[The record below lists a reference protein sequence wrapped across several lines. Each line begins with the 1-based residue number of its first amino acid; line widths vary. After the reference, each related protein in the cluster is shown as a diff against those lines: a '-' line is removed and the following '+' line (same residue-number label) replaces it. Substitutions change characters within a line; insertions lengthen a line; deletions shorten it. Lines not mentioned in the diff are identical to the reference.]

1 MSPPRLT
8 ARTMKKSY
16 FVFIC
21 LLGLVVS
28 DNSTIGDHS
37 IAEDASEIS
46 NTGNNPAADAV
57 DQNASWGEW
66 SSWSKWSAC
75 TRTCGG
81 GISRQQRRCRR
92 KSCKSRAWTTKYKV
106 CNAEP
111 CEKSSGDFRGAQCAA
126 FNNVPYSGQ
135 LLKWY
140 PHYDPARP
148 CALICRGEQT
158 FEDGIGR
165 RSRQEVPSN
174 ERTMPHDSTDSL
186 QYDNDETI
194 VVQLADKVEDGTR
207 CYAESTD
214 VCIGGEC
221 MKVGCDL
228 RVGSNKNTDAC
239 GVCGGNGSSCQSR
252 YSWSLESIS
261 ACSKSCGGGF
271 KMAMTVCK
279 SVGAD
284 ESVVEDSYC
293 DPNNRP
299 EKTLMPCN
307 THPCTTKWMSGEWS
321 TCSASCGG
329 GSRTRS
335 VFCTEE
341 NGNETTK
348 LPDHKCSGTHKPRT
362 QETCNTVSCPMWETD
377 KWNECSVTCGT
388 GIRTRTIECRDGV
401 GAISRDCDPAER
413 PHTEQE
419 CKTSVACPMY
429 GDGMTQPLVQQYPL
443 SPVSEKLMDQPVPS
457 ESTYIAE
464 EWSPCSVTCGEGVR
478 HREVRC
484 KIFLEFSQ
492 TIAKLPDNQCSGQK
506 PAETEK
512 CTMEPCGLLE
522 NSLSYRIDTIGD
534 SGYAESSLTDTYSRS
549 SSGSSVG
556 SGYDSGIKVA
566 PGSEVQ
572 TTYSWK
578 ETGYTPC
585 SATCLGGVQD
595 LIINCVRD
603 DTGKTV
609 TPLLCTAETKPEAR
623 IRVCNDH
630 PCPPRWNYSEFS
642 TCMSPCGIGIQTRD
656 VTCIHEVTHGT
667 GKAVPVPNYMCP
679 QPPPADRRY
688 CNVWDCPIKWNM
700 GEWGKCSKTCGGGVK
715 RRDVVCEQI
724 MAQGRKQSREE
735 RECPTQKPPNEKP
748 CNTRACHDS
757 DLSVLPIITSLNT
770 TYNQT
775 DINAKVD
782 LKIGGIAKIFHGTPS
797 IKIRCPVRKFDK
809 AQIVWTKDNKEIRKS
824 RKYKI
829 SRKGALKI
837 IDIVSSDSGIY
848 ACIAGDSHAET
859 QLIVKFRS
867 KEQISS
873 EEYLR
878 LGNSVHLQR
887 NANLDS
893 APANSGESPYDHAAV
908 YGNRFD
914 SEDLSHERAFTS
926 KPTARKTQKKQKT
939 SPAPSDATMMQK
951 EHTVTSFNQP
961 GYHESVESPAPS
973 SASALVPHLSYLVSS
988 LKAYWPFRS
997 EIVTSNNHKAVTTSF
1012 GDEHKGSAA
1021 TKHRMSNRKTDFVY
1035 QNLEDNFDSMY
1046 RNTAIPD
1053 ETFGP
1058 DEERIFID
1066 VDPYDLN
1073 ESIFGLQN
1081 GDDVK
1086 STSHVMEKVDT
1097 EVNTNSDID
1106 YIEESLKNVKRQWQ
1120 ESRNEYKDQWSTTPK
1135 SHVQSRV
1142 MTESVT
1148 SPRNSGM
1155 NVYYVEESST
1165 RKEIFKEGSSLIDD
1179 SEKSINHDAYG
1190 NLRTKDSSI
1199 ITSTM
1204 MSRSLEDQLKIPES
1218 NHRSLNR
1225 ANRTIEYSD
1234 AFEEELDKRK
1244 IEPYVEN
1251 HTTAD
1256 YTIVRFPA
1264 ISRDLENRAKDDA
1277 TLIDDWK
1284 SRMLEVVGEDPDKD
1298 VKNLSRNREDH
1309 ADSVE
1314 KTSLVNLKETFIER
1328 QRSADEDKPANV
1340 LTSTITKEDNT
1351 TKDPFVESL
1360 AVLAT
1365 DNVLVFEWITTDW
1378 SKCSQTCGGSGFQM
1392 RGAQCT
1398 VRSKKLDG
1406 DSKPF
1411 SPATVI
1417 GQKLCEDAGHPV
1429 PQKVRP
1435 CGRGRCPQWHATE
1448 WTPCEMSRC
1457 FNWKTAMQKRDVSCR
1472 LVYDTEEDSQKNF
1485 TLVDPGKCDETTKP
1499 LQRQECYNDACK
1511 GVWRVGEW
1519 TECTASCEEDGIKYR
1534 ILQCV
1539 WFGTKK
1545 PAGNAC
1551 RDIPRPPVMKTCRGP
1566 PCPQSPEDCKD
1577 HSQLC
1582 SRVKIMNM
1590 CKVPLY
1596 KKQCCASCH

>member
-28 DNSTIGDHS
+28 DNSTVGDHS
-37 IAEDASEIS
+37 ITEDASEIS
-46 NTGNNPAADAV
+46 NNPVADVV
-57 DQNASWGEW
+57 DQSTGWGEW
-66 SSWSKWSAC
+66 SPWSKWSPC
-75 TRTCGG
+75 SRTCGG
-81 GISRQQRRCRR
+81 GISRQQRRCKR
-92 KSCKSRAWTTKYKV
+92 KPCKGRAWTTKYKI
-106 CNAEP
+106 CNPEP
-111 CEKSSGDFRGAQCAA
+111 CEKSDDFRAAQCAA
-126 FNNVPYSGQ
+126 FNNVPYSEQ

-158 FEDGIGR
+158 FEDGIRR
-165 RSRQEVPSN
+165 RSRQEVSSN
-174 ERTMPHDSTDSL
+174 ERTMLHDSTDSL

-207 CYAESTD
+207 CYAEGAD
-214 VCIGGEC
+214 VCIAGEC

-293 DPNNRP
+293 DANSRP

-321 TCSASCGG
+321 ACSASCGG
-329 GSRTRS
+329 GLRTRS

-348 LPDHKCSGTHKPRT
+348 LPDHKCSSTHKPRT

-377 KWNECSVTCGT
+377 KWSECSVTCGT

-419 CKTSVACPMY
+419 CKTSVACSTY
-429 GDGMTQPLVQQYPL
+429 GDGMTQPLMQPYPL
-443 SPVSEKLMDQPVPS
+443 SPVSEKLMDQPIPS

-464 EWSPCSVTCGEGVR
+464 EWSRCSVTCGEGVKR
-478 HREVRC
+478 RVVNC

-492 TIAKLPDNQCSGQK
+492 TIAKLPDSQCSGQK
-506 PAETEK
+506 PVETEK

-556 SGYDSGIKVA
+556 SGYDSSIKVA
-566 PGSEVQ
+566 PGSDVQ

-609 TPLLCTAETKPEAR
+609 MPLLCTAETKPEAR

-688 CNVWDCPIKWNM
+688 CNVWDCPIKWST
-700 GEWGKCSKTCGGGVK
+700 GEWGKCSRTCGGGVK
-715 RRDVVCEQI
+715 KRDVVCEQI

-735 RECPTQKPPNEKP
+735 RECPAQKPPNEKP

-757 DLSVLPIITSLNT
+757 DLGVLPIITSLNT

-782 LKIGGIAKIFHGTPS
+782 LKIGGIAKIFQGTPS

-809 AQIVWTKDNKEIRKS
+809 AQIIWTKDNKEIRKS

-837 IDIVSSDSGIY
+837 IDIASSDSGIY

-893 APANSGESPYDHAAV
+893 APANSGESSYTDHAAV

-914 SEDLSHERAFTS
+914 SEDLSHERAFPS
-926 KPTARKTQKKQKT
+926 KPTRKPQKKQKT
-939 SPAPSDATMMQK
+939 SPAPSDATVMQK
-951 EHTVTSFNQP
+951 EHSITSFNQP

-973 SASALVPHLSYLVSS
+973 SASALVPHLSYLISS

-997 EIVTSNNHKAVTTSF
+997 EITTSNNHKAVTTSF
-1012 GDEHKGSAA
+1012 RDELKRLATRKHK
-1021 TKHRMSNRKTDFVY
+1021 MDNRKSDFVY
-1035 QNLEDNFDSMY
+1035 QNLEANFDSLY

-1081 GDDVK
+1081 GNDVK
-1086 STSHVMEKVDT
+1086 STSHVIEKVDT
-1097 EVNTNSDID
+1097 ELNTKSDID

-1120 ESRNEYKDQWSTTPK
+1120 ESRNGYKDQWSTTPK

-1155 NVYYVEESST
+1155 DVYYVEESST
-1165 RKEIFKEGSSLIDD
+1165 RKEIFKEGSSFTDD
-1179 SEKSINHDAYG
+1179 SEKSINHDDYG

-1204 MSRSLEDQLKIPES
+1204 MSKSLENQLRIPES
-1218 NHRSLNR
+1218 DHHSLNH
-1225 ANRTIEYSD
+1225 ANKTIEYSD

-1244 IEPYVEN
+1244 IELYVEN
-1251 HTTAD
+1251 HTTD
-1256 YTIVRFPA
+1256 YTIVQFP
-1264 ISRDLENRAKDDA
+1264 SREENRAKGA
-1277 TLIDDWK
+1277 TTLIDDQK
-1284 SRMLEVVGEDPDKD
+1284 SSVGEDSDEDAKS
-1298 VKNLSRNREDH
+1298 LSRNREDH
-1309 ADSVE
+1309 AGIIE
-1314 KTSLVNLKETFIER
+1314 KTSLVNLKETSLER
-1328 QRSADEDKPANV
+1328 QRPADEDKPTNV
-1340 LTSTITKEDNT
+1340 LISTTMREDNT
-1351 TKDPFVESL
+1351 TKDPAESL
-1360 AVLAT
+1360 AILAT
-1365 DNVLVFEWITTDW
+1365 DNVLVFEWVTTDW
-1378 SKCSQTCGGSGFQM
+1378 SECTQTCGGSGFQM

-1398 VRSKKLDG
+1398 VRSMKLDG
-1406 DSKPF
+1406 DSKHI
-1411 SPATVI
+1411 SPGTVI

-1435 CGRGRCPQWHATE
+1435 CGIDRCPQWYTTE
-1448 WTPCEMSRC
+1448 WTSCETSRC
-1457 FNWKTAMQKRDVSCR
+1457 FNWKTAMQKRDISCR
-1472 LVYDTEEDSQKNF
+1472 LVDDTEDGQKNV
-1485 TLVDPGKCDETTKP
+1485 TLLDPDKCDEATRP
-1499 LQRQECYNDACK
+1499 VQRQECYNDACK

-1519 TECTASCEEDGIKYR
+1519 TECGASCGEDGIKYR

-1596 KKQCCASCH
+1596 KKQCCASCR

>member
-1 MSPPRLT
+1 
-8 ARTMKKSY
+8 MKKSY
-16 FVFIC
+16 FVFINLRTTTPLLRIVLIS

-37 IAEDASEIS
+37 ITEDASEIT
-46 NTGNNPAADAV
+46 NNGNNYATDVV
-57 DQNASWGEW
+57 DQSAGWGEW
-66 SSWSKWSAC
+66 SPWSKWSPC

-92 KSCKSRAWTTKYKV
+92 KPCKGRVWTTKYKI
-106 CNAEP
+106 CNPEP
-111 CEKSSGDFRGAQCAA
+111 CEKSGDFRAAQCAA
-126 FNNVPYSGQ
+126 FDNVPYSGQ

-158 FEDGIGR
+158 LENGIR
-165 RSRQEVPSN
+165 RSRQEVSSD
-174 ERTMPHDSTDSL
+174 EKTVPHDVTDSL
-186 QYDNDETI
+186 QFDSDETI

-207 CYAESTD
+207 CYAEGMD

-261 ACSKSCGGGF
+261 GCSKACDGGF
-271 KMAMTVCK
+271 KVAIAVCK
-279 SVGAD
+279 SVGSD

-293 DPNNRP
+293 DAKSRP
-299 EKTLMPCN
+299 EKTRMPCN
-307 THPCTTKWMSGEWS
+307 THPCTTKWVSGEWS
-321 TCSASCGG
+321 ACSASCGG

-348 LPDHKCSGTHKPRT
+348 LPDHKCIGTHKPRT

-377 KWNECSVTCGT
+377 KWSECSVTCGT

-413 PHTEQE
+413 PRTEQE
-419 CKTSVACPMY
+419 CKTNVVCSTY
-429 GDGMTQPLVQQYPL
+429 GDGMTQPLVQPYPL
-443 SPVSEKLMDQPVPS
+443 SPVSEKLMDQPIPS
-457 ESTYIAE
+457 ESTFIAE

-484 KIFLEFSQ
+484 KIYLEFSQ
-492 TIAKLPDNQCSGQK
+492 TIAKLPDNQCSGPK
-506 PAETEK
+506 PVETEK

-522 NSLSYRIDTIGD
+522 NSLYRIDTVGD
-534 SGYAESSLTDTYSRS
+534 SGYAESSLTDMYSSRS
-549 SSGSSVG
+549 SSGSSGG
-556 SGYDSGIKVA
+556 SDYDGSIKVA
-566 PGSEVQ
+566 PGSDVQ

-578 ETGYTPC
+578 EGGYTSC

-609 TPLLCTAETKPEAR
+609 MPLLCSTETKPEAR
-623 IRVCNDH
+623 VRVCNDH

-656 VTCIHEVTHGT
+656 VTCIHEVTQGT
-667 GKAVPVPNYMCP
+667 GKAVPVPSSMCP

-688 CNVWDCPIKWNM
+688 CNVWDCPVKWST

-715 RRDVVCEQI
+715 KRQVICEQI
-724 MAQGRKQSREE
+724 MAQGRKQNREE
-735 RECPTQKPPNEKP
+735 RECPLQKPASEKP

-757 DLSVLPIITSLNT
+757 DLSVPPIITSLNT
-770 TYNQT
+770 VYNQT

-782 LKIGGIAKIFHGTPS
+782 LKIGGLARIFQGTPS

-809 AQIVWTKDNKEIRKS
+809 AQIIWTKDNKEIRKS

-837 IDIVSSDSGIY
+837 IDIAASDSGVY
-848 ACIAGDSHAET
+848 ACIAGNSHAET
-859 QLIVKFRS
+859 QLVVKFRS

-893 APANSGESPYDHAAV
+893 APANSGESPYTDHAA

-914 SEDLSHERAFTS
+914 SEDLSHEAPS
-926 KPTARKTQKKQKT
+926 KPTRKPHQKKQKT
-939 SPAPSDATMMQK
+939 SPTPSDATMMHK

-973 SASALVPHLSYLVSS
+973 SASTLVPHLSYLISG
-988 LKAYWPFRS
+988 LKAYWPFHS
-997 EIVTSNNHKAVTTSF
+997 EMAASGSRKAASTSF
-1012 GDEHKGSAA
+1012 VGDGHKGRTA
-1021 TKHRMSNRKTDFVY
+1021 TKRRMSNGRTDLMY
-1035 QNLEDNFDSMY
+1035 QSIDDSLDNLY

-1066 VDPYDLN
+1066 VDPYDLD
-1073 ESIFGLQN
+1073 ESIFGLQH
-1081 GDDVK
+1081 GDGIK
-1086 STSHVMEKVDT
+1086 PTPGVMEKVNIKHAT
-1097 EVNTNSDID
+1097 KPDID
-1106 YIEESLKNVKRQWQ
+1106 YMEQSLKNVKRQWQ
-1120 ESRNEYKDQWSTTPK
+1120 KPGDEHKGQWSTTPN
-1135 SHVQSRV
+1135 SHVQSRI
-1142 MTESVT
+1142 MTVESIT
-1148 SPRNSGM
+1148 SPENGGAD
-1155 NVYYVEESST
+1155 VYYVANSST
-1165 RKEIFKEGSSLIDD
+1165 KKETLEKGDSSADD
-1179 SEKSINHDAYG
+1179 SDESINHDAYG
-1190 NLRTKDSSI
+1190 NRRTEDSS
-1199 ITSTM
+1199 TVTPTM
-1204 MSRSLEDQLKIPES
+1204 ISRSLEDRLRIAELD
-1218 NHRSLNR
+1218 HRSLSH
-1225 ANRTIEYSD
+1225 ANKTIEYSD
-1234 AFEEELDKRK
+1234 AFEEESDKRK

-1251 HTTAD
+1251 HTTN
-1256 YTIVRFPA
+1256 YTAARFPVT
-1264 ISRDLENRAKDDA
+1264 RNLENRAREDT
-1277 TLIDDWK
+1277 TLIDDRRSSAGDNSAEDAGNV
-1284 SRMLEVVGEDPDKD
+1284 SRDQEDR
-1298 VKNLSRNREDH
+1298 VAFMEE
-1309 ADSVE
+1309 A
-1314 KTSLVNLKETFIER
+1314 SLINLKEISRGQHTPTG
-1328 QRSADEDKPANV
+1328 DTPANV
-1340 LTSTITKEDNT
+1340 SASTVTAEGDA
-1351 TKDPFVESL
+1351 TKDPVVESL
-1360 AVLAT
+1360 AALAVE
-1365 DNVLVFEWITTDW
+1365 NAENLVFEWITTDW

-1398 VRSKKLDG
+1398 VRSKVDG
-1406 DSKPF
+1406 NSTRVTPR
-1411 SPATVI
+1411 TVI
-1417 GQKLCEDAGHPV
+1417 GATLCEDAGHQV

-1435 CGRGRCPQWHATE
+1435 CGMGRCPQWHATE
-1448 WTPCEMSRC
+1448 WTPCETSRC
-1457 FNWKTAMQKRDVSCR
+1457 FNWKTAMQKRDISCR
-1472 LVYDTEEDSQKNF
+1472 LVYDTEDDRENV
-1485 TLVDPGKCDETTKP
+1485 TLLDASKCDEATRP

-1577 HSQLC
+1577 NSQLC
-1582 SRVKIMNM
+1582 SRVKTMNM

-1596 KKQCCASCH
+1596 KKQCCASCR

>member
-1 MSPPRLT
+1 MSSPRLT
-8 ARTMKKSY
+8 TRTMKKSY
-16 FVFIC
+16 FVFIY

-37 IAEDASEIS
+37 IAEDASDIS

-57 DQNASWGEW
+57 DQSAGWGGETSPW
-66 SSWSKWSAC
+66 SPWSKWSPC

-92 KSCKSRAWTTKYKV
+92 KPCKNRPWMIKYKI
-106 CNAEP
+106 CNPEP
-111 CEKSSGDFRGAQCAA
+111 CEKSSDFRAAQCAA

-158 FEDGIGR
+158 FEDGIRR
-165 RSRQEVPSN
+165 RSRQEVPSS
-174 ERTMPHDSTDSL
+174 EAMASQDATDSL

-214 VCIGGEC
+214 VCIDGEC

-279 SVGAD
+279 SVGVD

-293 DPNNRP
+293 DANSRP

-307 THPCTTKWMSGEWS
+307 THPCTTKWLSGEWS
-321 TCSASCGG
+321 ACSASCGG

-335 VFCTEE
+335 VFCIEE

-348 LPDHKCSGTHKPRT
+348 LPDHKCSSTHEPRT

-377 KWNECSVTCGT
+377 KWSECSVTCGT

-419 CKTSVACPMY
+419 CKTSVACPTY
-429 GDGMTQPLVQQYPL
+429 GDGMTQPLVQPYPL
-443 SPVSEKLMDQPVPS
+443 SPMSEKLMDQPIPS
-457 ESTYIAE
+457 ESTYVAE
-464 EWSPCSVTCGEGVR
+464 EWSPCSVTCGEGIR
-478 HREVRC
+478 HREVLC

-492 TIAKLPDNQCSGQK
+492 TIAKLPDSQCSGQK
-506 PAETEK
+506 PVETEK
-512 CTMEPCGLLE
+512 CTMEPCSLLE

-566 PGSEVQ
+566 PGSDVQ

-578 ETGYTPC
+578 ESGYTPC

-609 TPLLCTAETKPEAR
+609 MPLLCTAETKPEAR

-688 CNVWDCPIKWNM
+688 CNVWDCPIKWST

-715 RRDVVCEQI
+715 RRNVACEQI
-724 MAQGRKQSREE
+724 MAQGHKQSREE
-735 RECPTQKPPNEKP
+735 RECPAQKPPNEKP

-782 LKIGGIAKIFHGTPS
+782 LKIGGIAKIFQGTPS

-837 IDIVSSDSGIY
+837 IDIASSDSGTY

-893 APANSGESPYDHAAV
+893 APVNSGENPYTDHAAV
-908 YGNRFD
+908 YRNRFD
-914 SEDLSHERAFTS
+914 SEDLSHERAFPS
-926 KPTARKTQKKQKT
+926 KPTRKPQKKQKT
-939 SPAPSDATMMQK
+939 SPAPSDSTMMQK
-951 EHTVTSFNQP
+951 EHTVTSFNQ
-961 GYHESVESPAPS
+961 
-973 SASALVPHLSYLVSS
+973 
-988 LKAYWPFRS
+988 AYWPFRS
-997 EIVTSNNHKAVTTSF
+997 EIATSNNHKATSF
-1012 GDEHKGSAA
+1012 GDEHQRSAA
-1021 TKHRMSNRKTDFVY
+1021 TKHNMSNKKTDSAY
-1035 QNLEDNFDSMY
+1035 QNLEDNFDSLY
-1046 RNTAIPD
+1046 RHTAIPD

-1081 GDDVK
+1081 SDGVK
-1086 STSHVMEKVDT
+1086 STSRVMEKVDA
-1097 EVNTNSDID
+1097 EVNTKSDID

-1120 ESRNEYKDQWSTTPK
+1120 ESRNEYRDQWSTTPK

-1155 NVYYVEESST
+1155 DVYYVEESNT
-1165 RKEIFKEGSSLIDD
+1165 RKEMFREGSSFADD

-1199 ITSTM
+1199 ITSTII
-1204 MSRSLEDQLKIPES
+1204 SKSLEDQLRIPES
-1218 NHRSLNR
+1218 DRHSSNH

-1251 HTTAD
+1251 HTD
-1256 YTIVRFPA
+1256 YTIVR
-1264 ISRDLENRAKDDA
+1264 ISPKNLENRAKDDRS
-1277 TLIDDWK
+1277 IDDWRL
-1284 SRMLEVVGEDPDKD
+1284 SVVGENPDD
-1298 VKNLSRNREDH
+1298 DAKNLSRNREDH
-1309 ADSVE
+1309 VGSIE
-1314 KTSLVNLKETFIER
+1314 KISLINLKETSVEK
-1328 QRSADEDKPANV
+1328 QRPADEDKTANI
-1340 LTSTITKEDNT
+1340 LTSAIMKEDNT
-1351 TKDPFVESL
+1351 TQDPAVEAL
-1360 AVLAT
+1360 AALAT
-1365 DNVLVFEWITTDW
+1365 DNVLVYEWVTTDW

-1398 VRSKKLDG
+1398 VRSMRLDG
-1406 DSKPF
+1406 DSKHI
-1411 SPATVI
+1411 SPGTVI

-1435 CGRGRCPQWHATE
+1435 CGTGRCPQWYATD
-1448 WTPCEMSRC
+1448 WTPCETSRC

-1472 LVYDTEEDSQKNF
+1472 LLADDTEEDGQKNV
-1485 TLVDPGKCDETTKP
+1485 TLLDPSKCDEATRP

-1596 KKQCCASCH
+1596 KKQCCASCR

>member
-1 MSPPRLT
+1 
-8 ARTMKKSY
+8 MKKSY

-37 IAEDASEIS
+37 ITEDTSEIS
-46 NTGNNPAADAV
+46 NTGNLDSV
-57 DQNASWGEW
+57 DQNAGWGEW
-66 SSWSKWSAC
+66 SPWSKWSPC

-92 KSCKSRAWTTKYKV
+92 RPCKGKIWTTRYKI
-106 CNAEP
+106 CNPES
-111 CEKSSGDFRGAQCAA
+111 CEKSGDSRAAQCAA

-158 FEDGIGR
+158 LENGVR
-165 RSRQEVPSN
+165 RSRQEVPSTGGKTAP
-174 ERTMPHDSTDSL
+174 RDSTDSL
-186 QYDNDETI
+186 QFDSDETI

-271 KMAMTVCK
+271 KIGMVVCK
-279 SVGAD
+279 SAD

-293 DPNNRP
+293 DANSKPSG
-299 EKTLMPCN
+299 KSLMPCN
-307 THPCTTKWMSGEWS
+307 THPCTTKWMSGDWS
-321 TCSASCGG
+321 ACSASCGG

-348 LPDHKCSGTHKPRT
+348 LPDHKCSSTHKPRI

-377 KWNECSVTCGT
+377 KWSECSVTCGT

-419 CKTSVACPMY
+419 CKMNVACPTY
-429 GDGMTQPLVQQYPL
+429 GDGMTQPLVQPYPL
-443 SPVSEKLMDQPVPS
+443 SPVSEKLMDQPIPS
-457 ESTYIAE
+457 ESTFIAE
-464 EWSPCSVTCGEGVR
+464 EWSACSVTCGMGFRQRKV
-478 HREVRC
+478 HC

-492 TIAKLPDNQCSGQK
+492 TIAKLPDSQCSGQK
-506 PAETEK
+506 PIDRES
-512 CTMEPCGLLE
+512 CTMESCNLLE
-522 NSLSYRIDTIGD
+522 NSLSYRIDPAGN
-534 SGYAESSLTDTYSRS
+534 SEYAESSLTDSYSRS
-549 SSGSSVG
+549 SSGSSGG

-566 PGSEVQ
+566 PGSDVQ

-609 TPLLCTAETKPEAR
+609 MPLLCSAETKPEAR

-688 CNVWDCPIKWNM
+688 CNVLDCPVKWST

-715 RRDVVCEQI
+715 KREVVCEQI

-735 RECPTQKPPNEKP
+735 RECPAQRPASEKP
-748 CNTRACHDS
+748 CNTRACHDTDTS
-757 DLSVLPIITSLNT
+757 SGVLPIITSLNT
-770 TYNQT
+770 TYNQS

-782 LKIGGIAKIFHGTPS
+782 LKIGGIAKIFQGTPS

-837 IDIVSSDSGIY
+837 IDIVSSDSGVY
-848 ACIAGDSHAET
+848 GCIAGNSHAET

-893 APANSGESPYDHAAV
+893 APANSGESPYTDHAAA

-914 SEDLSHERAFTS
+914 SEDLSHERAFPS
-926 KPTARKTQKKQKT
+926 KPTRKPHQKKQKT
-939 SPAPSDATMMQK
+939 SPAPSDATMMHK
-951 EHTVTSFNQP
+951 EHTVTTLNQP

-973 SASALVPHLSYLVSS
+973 SASTLVPHLSYLISS
-988 LKAYWPFRS
+988 LKAYWPFHS
-997 EIVTSNNHKAVTTSF
+997 EIATSNSRKTVSTPFVEDGHKRTATT
-1012 GDEHKGSAA
+1012 KR
-1021 TKHRMSNRKTDFVY
+1021 RMSNRETDFTY
-1035 QNLEDNFDSMY
+1035 QSVENSFDNLY

-1066 VDPYDLN
+1066 VDPYDLD
-1073 ESIFGLQN
+1073 ESVFGLQH
-1081 GDDVK
+1081 GDGVK
-1086 STSHVMEKVDT
+1086 SDIMEKVDT
-1097 EVNTNSDID
+1097 ELTTKPDID

-1120 ESRNEYKDQWSTTPK
+1120 ESRNGGYKDQWSTTPK
-1135 SHVQSRV
+1135 SHVQSGGT
-1142 MTESVT
+1142 TESIT
-1148 SPRNSGM
+1148 SPRQYHAVMGM
-1155 NVYYVEESST
+1155 YYVEDSST
-1165 RKEIFKEGSSLIDD
+1165 RREMLKEADGFTDD
-1179 SEKSINHDAYG
+1179 SDKSINHGVYG
-1190 NLRTKDSSI
+1190 NSRTEDPS
-1199 ITSTM
+1199 TVTATM
-1204 MSRSLEDQLKIPES
+1204 MSRSLEDQLRIPES
-1218 NHRSLNR
+1218 DHRSSNR

-1251 HTTAD
+1251 HTAD
-1256 YTIVRFPA
+1256 YTIARFPTT
-1264 ISRDLENRAKDDA
+1264 RDLENRPVEDP
-1277 TLIDDWK
+1277 TLIDD
-1284 SRMLEVVGEDPDKD
+1284 RRPGVVGENPDES
-1298 VKNLSRNREDH
+1298 VRNLSRNREDH
-1309 ADSVE
+1309 TGSME
-1314 KTSLVNLKETFIER
+1314 KVFSVNLKEVFREG
-1328 QRSADEDKPANV
+1328 QRSTDEVKLANV
-1340 LTSTITKEDNT
+1340 LTSTVTGEDDT
-1351 TKDPFVESL
+1351 TKDPAVESL
-1360 AVLAT
+1360 AALAT
-1365 DNVLVFEWITTDW
+1365 DMVPVYEWVTTDW

-1398 VRSKKLDG
+1398 VRSTKTEG
-1406 DSKPF
+1406 NSTRV
-1411 SPATVI
+1411 SPKTVI
-1417 GQKLCEDAGHPV
+1417 GQKLCEDAGYPV

-1435 CGRGRCPQWHATE
+1435 CGIGKCPQWHTTE
-1448 WTPCEMSRC
+1448 WTPCETSRC
-1457 FNWKTAMQKRDVSCR
+1457 FNWKTAMQKRDISCR
-1472 LVYDTEEDSQKNF
+1472 LVDDAEDGRENV
-1485 TLVDPGKCDETTKP
+1485 TLLDPSKCDEATRP

-1566 PCPQSPEDCKD
+1566 PCPQSTAFVEDCKD

-1582 SRVKIMNM
+1582 SRVKTMNV

-1596 KKQCCASCH
+1596 KKQCCASCR

>member
-1 MSPPRLT
+1 MSSPRLT
-8 ARTMKKSY
+8 RTMKKFH

-37 IAEDASEIS
+37 ITSEDSSEIS
-46 NTGNNPAADAV
+46 NISNNPATDAV
-57 DQNASWGEW
+57 DQNAGWGEW
-66 SSWSKWSAC
+66 SSWSKWSPC

-92 KSCKSRAWTTKYKV
+92 KPCKGRAWTTKYKI
-106 CNAEP
+106 CNLEP
-111 CEKSSGDFRGAQCAA
+111 CEKSGDLRAIQCAA

-140 PHYDPARP
+140 PHYDPTRP
-148 CALICRGEQT
+148 CTLICRGEQT
-158 FEDGIGR
+158 FEDGIRR

-174 ERTMPHDSTDSL
+174 KRMESHDSTDSL

-271 KMAMTVCK
+271 KIAMTVCK
-279 SVGAD
+279 SVGTD

-293 DPNNRP
+293 DANNRP
-299 EKTLMPCN
+299 EKTRMPCN
-307 THPCTTKWMSGEWS
+307 THPCTTKWISGEWS

-335 VFCTEE
+335 AFCTEE

-377 KWNECSVTCGT
+377 KWSECSVTCGS

-419 CKTSVACPMY
+419 CKTSVACPTY
-429 GDGMTQPLVQQYPL
+429 GDGMTQPLVQPYPL
-443 SPVSEKLMDQPVPS
+443 SPVSEKLMDQPIPS
-457 ESTYIAE
+457 ESTFIAE

-478 HREVRC
+478 RREVHC

-506 PAETEK
+506 PVETEK

-522 NSLSYRIDTIGD
+522 NSLSYRIGTNGE
-534 SGYAESSLTDTYSRS
+534 SGYAESSLTDTYSSRS

-556 SGYDSGIKVA
+556 SSYDSSIKVA
-566 PGSEVQ
+566 PGSDVQ
-572 TTYSWK
+572 TTYSWR
-578 ETGYTPC
+578 ESGYTPC

-609 TPLLCTAETKPEAR
+609 MPLLCTAETKPEAR

-688 CNVWDCPIKWNM
+688 CNVWDCPIKWST
-700 GEWGKCSKTCGGGVK
+700 GEWGKCSRTCGGGVK
-715 RRDVVCEQI
+715 KRDVVCEQI
-724 MAQGRKQSREE
+724 MAQGRKQSRED
-735 RECPTQKPPNEKP
+735 RECPAQKPPNEKP
-748 CNTRACHDS
+748 CNTRACHASDS
-757 DLSVLPIITSLNT
+757 SVLPIITSLNT

-782 LKIGGIAKIFHGTPS
+782 LRIGGIAKIFQGTPS

-809 AQIVWTKDNKEIRKS
+809 AQIVWRKDNKEIRKS
-824 RKYKI
+824 RKFKI

-837 IDIVSSDSGIY
+837 IDIVSSDSGTY

-893 APANSGESPYDHAAV
+893 APANSGESPYTDHAAV

-914 SEDLSHERAFTS
+914 SEDLSHERAIPS
-926 KPTARKTQKKQKT
+926 KPTRKPQKKQKA
-939 SPAPSDATMMQK
+939 SPAPSDATVMQK
-951 EHTVTSFNQP
+951 EHTVTSFNQ
-961 GYHESVESPAPS
+961 
-973 SASALVPHLSYLVSS
+973 
-988 LKAYWPFRS
+988 AYWPFRS
-997 EIVTSNNHKAVTTSF
+997 EIGTSNNHKAATTSF
-1012 GDEHKGSAA
+1012 GDEHKGSAT
-1021 TKHRMSNRKTDFVY
+1021 TKHRMSNRKTDFMY
-1035 QNLEDNFDSMY
+1035 QSLEDNFDSLY

-1066 VDPYDLN
+1066 VDPYDLD
-1073 ESIFGLQN
+1073 ESIFGLQH
-1081 GDDVK
+1081 GDGVK
-1086 STSHVMEKVDT
+1086 SMSNVMEKVDT
-1097 EVNTNSDID
+1097 ELTTKPDID

-1120 ESRNEYKDQWSTTPK
+1120 DSRNKYKDQWSTTPK

-1142 MTESVT
+1142 MTESIT
-1148 SPRNSGM
+1148 STRNSGVD
-1155 NVYYVEESST
+1155 VYYVEESST
-1165 RKEIFKEGSSLIDD
+1165 RKEIFKEGSSFADD
-1179 SEKSINHDAYG
+1179 SDKSINHDAYG
-1190 NLRTKDSSI
+1190 NSRTKDAS
-1199 ITSTM
+1199 ITSTI
-1204 MSRSLEDQLKIPES
+1204 MSRSLEDQLRIPES
-1218 NHRSLNR
+1218 DHRNLNR
-1225 ANRTIEYSD
+1225 ANKTIEYSD

-1244 IEPYVEN
+1244 IESYVEN
-1251 HTTAD
+1251 HTTD
-1256 YTIVRFPA
+1256 YTIVRFPT
-1264 ISRDLENRAKDDA
+1264 SRNLENKAKEDA
-1277 TLIDDWK
+1277 TLINDRK
-1284 SRMLEVVGEDPDKD
+1284 SSIVEEDPDED
-1298 VKNLSRNREDH
+1298 VRNLSRNRENH
-1309 ADSVE
+1309 AGSIE
-1314 KTSLVNLKETFIER
+1314 KTLVNLKESSPEKQHST
-1328 QRSADEDKPANV
+1328 DEDKSANV
-1340 LTSTITKEDNT
+1340 LISTIMREDNT
-1351 TKDPFVESL
+1351 TKDPDVESL
-1360 AVLAT
+1360 TVLAT
-1365 DNVLVFEWITTDW
+1365 DNVLVFEWVTTDW

-1398 VRSKKLDG
+1398 VRSMRMDG
-1406 DSKPF
+1406 DSKHI
-1411 SPATVI
+1411 SPGSVI

-1435 CGRGRCPQWHATE
+1435 CGSGRCPQWHTTE
-1448 WTPCEMSRC
+1448 WTPCETSRC

-1472 LVYDTEEDSQKNF
+1472 LAYDTEENGRENA
-1485 TLVDPGKCDETTKP
+1485 TLLDPSKCDETTRP
-1499 LQRQECYNDACK
+1499 LQRQECYNEACK
-1511 GVWRVGEW
+1511 GVWKVGEW
-1519 TECTASCEEDGIKYR
+1519 SECTASCEEDGTKYR

-1551 RDIPRPPVMKTCRGP
+1551 RDIPRPSVMKTCRGP

-1582 SRVKIMNM
+1582 SRVKVMNM

-1596 KKQCCASCH
+1596 KKQCCASCR

>member
-1 MSPPRLT
+1 
-8 ARTMKKSY
+8 
-16 FVFIC
+16 F
-21 LLGLVVS
+21 
-28 DNSTIGDHS
+28 
-37 IAEDASEIS
+37 
-46 NTGNNPAADAV
+46 
-57 DQNASWGEW
+57 Q
-66 SSWSKWSAC
+66 
-75 TRTCGG
+75 
-81 GISRQQRRCRR
+81 
-92 KSCKSRAWTTKYKV
+92 
-106 CNAEP
+106 P
-111 CEKSSGDFRGAQCAA
+111 CEKSSDFRAAQCAA

-158 FEDGIGR
+158 FEDGIRR
-165 RSRQEVPSN
+165 RSRQEVPSS
-174 ERTMPHDSTDSL
+174 EAMASQDATDSL

-214 VCIGGEC
+214 VCIDGEC

-279 SVGAD
+279 SVGVD

-293 DPNNRP
+293 DANSRP

-307 THPCTTKWMSGEWS
+307 THPCTTKWLSGEWS
-321 TCSASCGG
+321 ACSASCGG

-335 VFCTEE
+335 VFCIEE

-348 LPDHKCSGTHKPRT
+348 LPDHKCSSTHEPRT

-377 KWNECSVTCGT
+377 KWSEVKGINLPSHVQAKVCGAPMIYGTSFLIDTQWPVPVRFREPAASRMVLFLVAIHKGLGARQRSTCSVTCGT

-419 CKTSVACPMY
+419 CKTSVACPTY
-429 GDGMTQPLVQQYPL
+429 GDGMTQPLVQPYPL
-443 SPVSEKLMDQPVPS
+443 SPMSEKLMDQPIPS
-457 ESTYIAE
+457 ESTYVAE
-464 EWSPCSVTCGEGVR
+464 EWSPCSVTCGEGIR
-478 HREVRC
+478 HREVLC

-492 TIAKLPDNQCSGQK
+492 TIAKLPDSQCSGQK
-506 PAETEK
+506 PVETEK
-512 CTMEPCGLLE
+512 CTMEPCSLLE

-566 PGSEVQ
+566 PGSDVQ

-578 ETGYTPC
+578 ESGYTPC

-609 TPLLCTAETKPEAR
+609 MPLLCTAETKPEAR

-688 CNVWDCPIKWNM
+688 CNVWDCPIKWST

-715 RRDVVCEQI
+715 RRNVACEQI
-724 MAQGRKQSREE
+724 MAQGHKQSREE
-735 RECPTQKPPNEKP
+735 RECPAQKPPNEKP

-782 LKIGGIAKIFHGTPS
+782 LKIGGIAKIFQGTPS

-837 IDIVSSDSGIY
+837 IDIASSDSGTY

-893 APANSGESPYDHAAV
+893 APVNSGENPYTDHAAV
-908 YGNRFD
+908 YRNRFD
-914 SEDLSHERAFTS
+914 SEDLSHERAFPS
-926 KPTARKTQKKQKT
+926 KPTRKPQKKQKT
-939 SPAPSDATMMQK
+939 SPAPSDSTMMQK

-973 SASALVPHLSYLVSS
+973 SASALVPHLSYLISS

-997 EIVTSNNHKAVTTSF
+997 EIATSNNHKATSF
-1012 GDEHKGSAA
+1012 GDEHQRSAA
-1021 TKHRMSNRKTDFVY
+1021 TKHNMSNKKTDSAY
-1035 QNLEDNFDSMY
+1035 QNLEDNFDSLY
-1046 RNTAIPD
+1046 RHTAIPD

-1081 GDDVK
+1081 SDGVK
-1086 STSHVMEKVDT
+1086 STSRVMEKVDA
-1097 EVNTNSDID
+1097 EVNTKSDID

-1120 ESRNEYKDQWSTTPK
+1120 ESRNEYRDQWSTTPK

-1155 NVYYVEESST
+1155 DVYYVEESNT
-1165 RKEIFKEGSSLIDD
+1165 RKEMFREGSSFADD

-1199 ITSTM
+1199 ITSTII
-1204 MSRSLEDQLKIPES
+1204 SKSLEDQLRIPES
-1218 NHRSLNR
+1218 DRHSSNH

-1251 HTTAD
+1251 HTD
-1256 YTIVRFPA
+1256 YTIVR
-1264 ISRDLENRAKDDA
+1264 ISPKNLENRAKDDRS
-1277 TLIDDWK
+1277 IDDWRL
-1284 SRMLEVVGEDPDKD
+1284 SVVGENPDD
-1298 VKNLSRNREDH
+1298 DAKNLSRNREDH
-1309 ADSVE
+1309 VGSIE
-1314 KTSLVNLKETFIER
+1314 KISLINLKETSVEK
-1328 QRSADEDKPANV
+1328 QRPADEDKTANI
-1340 LTSTITKEDNT
+1340 LTSAIMKEDNT
-1351 TKDPFVESL
+1351 TQDPAVEAL
-1360 AVLAT
+1360 AALAT
-1365 DNVLVFEWITTDW
+1365 DNVLVYEWVTTDW

-1398 VRSKKLDG
+1398 VRSMRLDG
-1406 DSKPF
+1406 DSKHI
-1411 SPATVI
+1411 SPGTVI

-1435 CGRGRCPQWHATE
+1435 CGTGRCPQWYATD
-1448 WTPCEMSRC
+1448 WTPCETSRC

-1472 LVYDTEEDSQKNF
+1472 LLADDTEEDGQKNV
-1485 TLVDPGKCDETTKP
+1485 TLLDPSKCDEATRP

-1596 KKQCCASCH
+1596 KKQCCASCR

>member
-1 MSPPRLT
+1 
-8 ARTMKKSY
+8 MKKLY
-16 FVFIC
+16 FIFTC
-21 LLGLVVS
+21 LLGVVVS
-28 DNSTIGDHS
+28 DNSTIGGGGDHS
-37 IAEDASEIS
+37 ITEDTSEIS
-46 NTGNNPAADAV
+46 NTGNNLAVDAI
-57 DQNASWGEW
+57 DQNAGWGEW
-66 SSWSKWSAC
+66 SPWSKWSPC

-92 KSCKSRAWTTKYKV
+92 RSCKGKIWTTRYKI
-106 CNAEP
+106 CNPEP
-111 CEKSSGDFRGAQCAA
+111 CEKSDDFRAVQCAA

-158 FEDGIGR
+158 LENGVR
-165 RSRQEVPSN
+165 RSRQEVPSG
-174 ERTMPHDSTDSL
+174 EKTMPRDSTDSL
-186 QYDNDETI
+186 QFDSDETI

-271 KMAMTVCK
+271 KMGMAVCK
-279 SVGAD
+279 SAD

-293 DPNNRP
+293 DANSRP
-299 EKTLMPCN
+299 SVKSLMPCN

-321 TCSASCGG
+321 ACSASCGG

-377 KWNECSVTCGT
+377 KWSECSVTCGT

-419 CKTSVACPMY
+419 CKTNVACPTY
-429 GDGMTQPLVQQYPL
+429 GDGMTQPLVQPYPL
-443 SPVSEKLMDQPVPS
+443 SPVSEKLMDQPIPS
-457 ESTYIAE
+457 ESTFIAE

-484 KIFLEFSQ
+484 KIFLEFSR
-492 TIAKLPDNQCSGQK
+492 TIAKLPDSQCSGPK
-506 PAETEK
+506 PVETEK

-522 NSLSYRIDTIGD
+522 NSLSYRIDTVGD
-534 SGYAESSLTDTYSRS
+534 SGYAEPSLTDSYSRS
-549 SSGSSVG
+549 SSGSSGG

-566 PGSEVQ
+566 PGSDVQ

-603 DTGKTV
+603 DNGKTV
-609 TPLLCTAETKPEAR
+609 MPLLCSTETKPEAR

-688 CNVWDCPIKWNM
+688 CNVLDCPVKWST
-700 GEWGKCSKTCGGGVK
+700 GEWGKCSRTCGGGVK
-715 RRDVVCEQI
+715 KRDVVCEQI

-735 RECPTQKPPNEKP
+735 RECPPQKPTSEKP
-748 CNTRACHDS
+748 CNTRPCHDS
-757 DLSVLPIITSLNT
+757 DSSSSVPPIITSLNT

-782 LKIGGIAKIFHGTPS
+782 LKIGGIARIFQGTPS
-797 IKIRCPVRKFDK
+797 IKLRCPVRKFDK
-809 AQIVWTKDNKEIRKS
+809 AQIVWKKDNKDVRKS

-837 IDIVSSDSGIY
+837 IDIVSSDSGVY
-848 ACIAGDSHAET
+848 ACIAGNSHAET

-893 APANSGESPYDHAAV
+893 APANSGESPYPDHAAA

-914 SEDLSHERAFTS
+914 SEDLSHERSFLS
-926 KPTARKTQKKQKT
+926 KSTRKPHQKKQKT
-939 SPAPSDATMMQK
+939 SPTPSEATMMHK
-951 EHTVTSFNQP
+951 EQTVTS
-961 GYHESVESPAPS
+961 
-973 SASALVPHLSYLVSS
+973 
-988 LKAYWPFRS
+988 
-997 EIVTSNNHKAVTTSF
+997 
-1012 GDEHKGSAA
+1012 
-1021 TKHRMSNRKTDFVY
+1021 
-1035 QNLEDNFDSMY
+1035 
-1046 RNTAIPD
+1046 
-1053 ETFGP
+1053 
-1058 DEERIFID
+1058 
-1066 VDPYDLN
+1066 LN
-1073 ESIFGLQN
+1073 
-1081 GDDVK
+1081 
-1086 STSHVMEKVDT
+1086 
-1097 EVNTNSDID
+1097 
-1106 YIEESLKNVKRQWQ
+1106 
-1120 ESRNEYKDQWSTTPK
+1120 
-1135 SHVQSRV
+1135 
-1142 MTESVT
+1142 
-1148 SPRNSGM
+1148 
-1155 NVYYVEESST
+1155 
-1165 RKEIFKEGSSLIDD
+1165 
-1179 SEKSINHDAYG
+1179 
-1190 NLRTKDSSI
+1190 
-1199 ITSTM
+1199 
-1204 MSRSLEDQLKIPES
+1204 
-1218 NHRSLNR
+1218 
-1225 ANRTIEYSD
+1225 
-1234 AFEEELDKRK
+1234 
-1244 IEPYVEN
+1244 
-1251 HTTAD
+1251 
-1256 YTIVRFPA
+1256 
-1264 ISRDLENRAKDDA
+1264 
-1277 TLIDDWK
+1277 
-1284 SRMLEVVGEDPDKD
+1284 
-1298 VKNLSRNREDH
+1298 
-1309 ADSVE
+1309 
-1314 KTSLVNLKETFIER
+1314 
-1328 QRSADEDKPANV
+1328 
-1340 LTSTITKEDNT
+1340 
-1351 TKDPFVESL
+1351 
-1360 AVLAT
+1360 
-1365 DNVLVFEWITTDW
+1365 
-1378 SKCSQTCGGSGFQM
+1378 QM

-1398 VRSKKLDG
+1398 VRSTKTDG
-1406 DSKPF
+1406 NSTRVTPR
-1411 SPATVI
+1411 TVI
-1417 GQKLCEDAGHPV
+1417 GQTLCEDAGYPV

-1435 CGRGRCPQWHATE
+1435 CGTGKCPQWHTTE
-1448 WTPCEMSRC
+1448 WTPCETSRC
-1457 FNWKTAMQKRDVSCR
+1457 FNWKTAMQKRDISCR
-1472 LVYDTEEDSQKNF
+1472 LVNDSDDGHENV
-1485 TLVDPGKCDETTKP
+1485 TLLDASKCDEATRP

-1566 PCPQSPEDCKD
+1566 PCPQSTTFAEDCKD

-1582 SRVKIMNM
+1582 SRVKTMNI

-1596 KKQCCASCH
+1596 KKQCCASCR